1 MFIDQMEIYVKAG
14 DGGSG
19 AVSFRREKY
28 VPRGGPDGGE
38 GGRGGSV
45 IIKADKNIK
54 TLVDFYYRPQYKAGR
69 GGHGQGNNCSGKSG
83 EDIVMLAPLGTMLYN
98 METGDLLC
106 DLVEKGQEFLIAKGG
121 RGGKG
126 NAHFATST
134 RQAPRF
140 SQKGEPGEEYKIR
153 LDLKLIAEVG
163 IIGLPNAGKSTLL
176 SRISKAKPKIANYP
190 FTTLFP
196 NLGVVD
202 LGDGFS
208 FVVADMPGLID
219 GAALG
224 EGLGD
229 KFLRHI
235 QRTKILVHL
244 IDLSNEE
251 EGRNFQSD
259 YESIIHELGLFDP
272 MLLKKKQIV
281 VGNKIDMPRAK
292 EILPKAEKF
301 FKRKK
306 IPFLTISGVSGEGLK
321 DLIKEIVK
329 VLKKNEK

>member
-1 MFIDQMEIYVKAG
+1 MFIDQMEIHVKAG

-45 IIKADKNIK
+45 IIKADKNVK
-54 TLVDFYYRPQYKAGR
+54 TLVDFYYRPHYKAGK

-83 EDIVMLAPLGTMLYN
+83 EDIVMLAPLGTMVYN
-98 METGDLLC
+98 SETGDLLC
-106 DLVEKGQEFLIAKGG
+106 DLIEKDQEFLIARGG

-140 SQKGEPGEEYKIR
+140 AQKGEPGEEYKIR
-153 LDLKLIAEVG
+153 LDLKFIADVG

-219 GAALG
+219 GAASG

-235 QRTKILVHL
+235 QRAKILIHL

-251 EGRNFQSD
+251 EGRDFQSD
-259 YESIIHELGLFDP
+259 YETIIHELGLFDP
-272 MLLKKKQIV
+272 ALLKKKQIM
-281 VGNKIDMPRAK
+281 VGNKIDMPKAK
-292 EILPKAEKF
+292 EVLPEAEKF

-306 IPFLTISGVSGEGLK
+306 IHFLTISGISGEGLK
-321 DLIKEIVK
+321 DLIKEVVK